1 MKKLYRDIFGKYIK
15 FENPKI
21 LYLLEKPLVL
31 SIISRKCKTEHEK
44 IFKKKDSIKIL
55 KNLDFIKSI

>member
-1 MKKLYRDIFGKYIK
+1 MKKLYRVIFGKYIK

-31 SIISRKCKTEHEK
+31 SMISRKCKTEHEK
-44 IFKKKDSIKIL
+44 IFKKKIRL
-55 KNLDFIKSI
+55 KY